1 MQLPKM
7 APVKQHFAST
17 ALADVAGA
25 VRTELSAAGL
35 ATGIAP
41 GARIAVSSGS
51 RGIANIPL
59 ITRTVVDIIK
69 EAGGEPFLLPAMGS
83 HGGAT
88 AEGQIGVLASYGI
101 TEESMGCPVAA
112 TMDVVEVDRLA
123 DGTPV
128 LLNRLATEADGV
140 VLINRIKPH
149 TSFRGVFESG
159 LMKMMT
165 IGLGSHKGATIA
177 HAGGA
182 ESLARLIPAWGQ
194 AILDKAPILMGL
206 AIVEN
211 AYEQTMCVEALS
223 PSQFQ
228 SREPQLLEGARAAMP
243 RILVQGIDLLIIEQI
258 GKNISGTGMDTNVV
272 GRMWLPGVKEPT
284 SPGVARIAVLDLTE
298 ETHGNANGVGL
309 ADIITRRLYEGI
321 DYKSTYANVFTT
333 TFLNR
338 AYIPVVMETD
348 REAIE
353 AALSV
358 QPLEKTERARIV
370 RIKNTLDIGEIQIS
384 QTLLEEFG
392 DHPDI
397 EPVGEAVAMEF
408 DGAGQLL

>member
-7 APVKQHFAST
+7 AIVKQHFAATS
-17 ALADVAGA
+17 LADVAGTI
-25 VRTELSAAGL
+25 RSQLAAANL
-35 ATGIAP
+35 AEAIAP
-41 GARIAVSSGS
+41 GTRIAVSSGS

-59 ITRTVVDIIK
+59 ITRTVVDGIK

-88 AEGQIGVLASYGI
+88 AEGQIAVLKSYGI
-101 TEESMGCPVAA
+101 DEESMGCPVES
-112 TMDVVEVDRLA
+112 TMDVVEVDALD

-128 LLNRLATEADGV
+128 LLNRLAAAADGV
-140 VLINRIKPH
+140 ILINRIKPH

-194 AILDKAPILMGL
+194 AILKKAPILLGL
-206 AIVEN
+206 ALIEN
-211 AYEQTMCVEALS
+211 AYEQTMRVEALK

-228 SREPQLLEGARAAMP
+228 RREPQLLAEARVAMP

-284 SPGVARIAVLDLTE
+284 SPGVARIAVLDLTA

-321 DYKSTYANVFTT
+321 DFKTTYANVFTT

-338 AYIPVVMETD
+338 AYVPVVMETD
-348 REAIE
+348 RDAIE

-358 QPLEKTERARIV
+358 QPLEKTERSRVV

-384 QTLLEEFG
+384 ETLLEEFKS
-392 DHPDI
+392 HPDL
-397 EPVGEAVAMEF
+397 EPVGELVAMEF
-408 DGAGQLL
+408 DDEERLL

>member
-1 MQLPKM
+1 
-7 APVKQHFAST
+7 
-17 ALADVAGA
+17 
-25 VRTELSAAGL
+25 
-35 ATGIAP
+35 
-41 GARIAVSSGS
+41 
-51 RGIANIPL
+51 
-59 ITRTVVDIIK
+59 
-69 EAGGEPFLLPAMGS
+69 
-83 HGGAT
+83 
-88 AEGQIGVLASYGI
+88 
-101 TEESMGCPVAA
+101 
-112 TMDVVEVDRLA
+112 
-123 DGTPV
+123 
-128 LLNRLATEADGV
+128 
-140 VLINRIKPH
+140 
-149 TSFRGVFESG
+149 
-159 LMKMMT
+159 MKMMT

-194 AILDKAPILMGL
+194 AILENAPILMGL

-211 AYEQTMCVEALS
+211 AYEQTMCVEALR

-228 SREPQLLEGARAAMP
+228 SREPQLLEEAREAMP

-284 SPGVARIAVLDLTE
+284 IPGVARIAVLDLTE

-321 DYKSTYANVFTT
+321 DFQSTYANVFTT

-338 AYIPVVMETD
+338 AYIPVVMESD

-358 QPLEKTERARIV
+358 QPFEKTERARIV

-384 QTLLEEFG
+384 EALLEEFKH
-392 DHPDI
+392 HPDI
-397 EPVGEAVAMEF
+397 EPVGRAVEMAF
-408 DGAGQLL
+408 DGEGRLL